1 MCMSFISLCLGRM
14 QVVFPAAHV
23 CQRLEQAAA
32 GLWPEAGSM
41 APDEGSVQ
49 ETMLRVSSTHS
60 TSRTAST
67 CTRIAKQQQ
76 CNMSS
81 RAVLDT

>member
-1 MCMSFISLCLGRM
+1 MCMPFISLCLGCM

-32 GLWPEAGSM
+32 GLWPEAGSL

-49 ETMLRVSSTHS
+49 ETMLRVSSTHL
-60 TSRTAST
+60 TSCTISWT
-67 CTRIAKQQQ
+67 CTQIAKQQQ
-76 CNMSS
+76 CN
-81 RAVLDT
+81 